1 VTLRRDFECVTF
13 TIPPIERNSSHPR
26 IFFADFLLVAS
37 AKLAHQK
44 MQSVDN
50 IFEQALPTVIG
61 FPSMPLSSMAM
72 VAIFL
77 SVTLPLNASMI
88 NFLNRLIASINHRQ
102 ISPRCSR
109 GARGRSVAA
118 SLQPA

>member
-1 VTLRRDFECVTF
+1 LRRDFECVTF

-61 FPSMPLSSMAM
+61 FPSMPLSSMAT

-77 SVTLPLNASMI
+77 AVTLPLNAVNDKFSKLDNCI
-88 NFLNRLIASINHRQ
+88 DKSLADTTGLQ
-102 ISPRCSR
+102 
-109 GARGRSVAA
+109 RSDPKP
-118 SLQPA
+118 LP